1 MGEALRSV
9 RAGVIEAGQKRWTE
23 VASGLADSGPF
34 EVGRQVLLRGVDPTL
49 QGPHDSGRAIL
60 HRVGQTKVFV
70 PMDMEWAQRVGHLR
84 EVQTLLG
91 FPREDRWDA
100 VATVVGRGA
109 QDQDSATEVVV
120 KLGPISPSGQLLL
133 EENGKVAGL
142 DEAMKALDKLQA
154 HIAVPHNAASPEAL
168 LPLLFKVLE
177 THHWRAFRELYDQAA
192 TLSDKKVAFDQF
204 CHAWEVG
211 GGKVSFEGYV
221 EPPEVLQQAHEGTL
235 VRTRLARAGEKGEA
249 LVRPIKWVKRGAG
262 WRLAGGLL

>member
-1 MGEALRSV
+1 MGEALRGV
-9 RAGVIEAGQKRWTE
+9 RAGVIEAGQKRWAE
-23 VASGLADSGPF
+23 VSAGLSDGGPF

-60 HRVGQTKVFV
+60 HRVGKAKVYV
-70 PMDMEWAQRVGHLR
+70 PMDMDWAQRVGHLR

-100 VATVVGRGA
+100 AATVVSCGT
-109 QDQDSATEVVV
+109 QDPDELVV

-133 EENGKVAGL
+133 EESGSVAGL

-154 HIAVPHNAASPEAL
+154 HIAIPHNAGSPEVL

-204 CHAWEVG
+204 CHAWEVAS
-211 GGKVSFEGYV
+211 GKVTFEGYV
-221 EPPEVLQQAHEGTL
+221 EPPDVLQQAHEGTL
-235 VRTRLARAGEKGEA
+235 VRTRLARPGEKGEA